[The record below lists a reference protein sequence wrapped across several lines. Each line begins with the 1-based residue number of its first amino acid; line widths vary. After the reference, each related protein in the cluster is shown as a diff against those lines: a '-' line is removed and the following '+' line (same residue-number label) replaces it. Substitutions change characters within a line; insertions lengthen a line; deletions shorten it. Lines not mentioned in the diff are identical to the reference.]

1 MEPVKFGRHGQMR
14 YQPSKV
20 KKVAK
25 KNRVARVEQKFCAAL
40 RNNEDLFRG
49 GILYFAAWR
58 VTANIDVT
66 PVRIERIEDVT
77 WFSRD
82 RLGRGKFVGRR

>member
-1 MEPVKFGRHGQMR
+1 MHGQMR

-25 KNRVARVEQKFCAAL
+25 ENLVARFEQKFCSAL
-40 RNNEDLFRG
+40 WNYEDLFRG

-58 VTANIDVT
+58 ITANIDVT
-66 PVRIERIEDVT
+66 TVRIERIEDVT
-77 WFSRD
+77 WLSRD
-82 RLGRGKFVGRR
+82 RLSRGKFVGRS